1 MSDCLQYYY
10 DNPEDAEKYKLSCDY
25 KDFPEFN
32 DPGVYTHS
40 KLLNFIRANYSSE
53 AFPEDSPFEFKE
65 NYIDLSNDDI
75 CKATDMS
82 LGPQQKFMGQL
93 MGPNTDFNNTLIFH
107 GLGSGKSCTSIVIA
121 EALKNATNERVI
133 FAVPAPLVDQ
143 YYEEISGEI
152 RNGKFFSCPSF
163 CLVKNGGKT
172 ERDFYI
178 SQQNNAMLL
187 AKMRSLRREEDKLME
202 IEETEEIYNEK
213 KFREQQNKVNIERR
227 KYNDYQKKLRD
238 TIRRTFDIVSHQTF
252 VQSVYRTDKKTGNM
266 SRGERLKE
274 ESALF
279 KKNGLLII
287 DEIQR
292 LVSADGTFYKKLY
305 NCVKYYF
312 HPKLKLA
319 IMSATPVYDNPYEL
333 ALTINLLRPRIPF
346 PLNATDFYRNFIG
359 FRYENG
365 CAQSKDPGFL
375 SENSCI
381 INKDLMSYICSGYV
395 SYFKGGNPNAYPYK
409 RIITMEHAFSQRHKQ
424 EYIEALK
431 SDVSKDKNF
440 ENGQDQ
446 TNAYENLL
454 LGNMASDLEEIVS
467 GMYVTTQQYCNIA
480 LPKHGTEINKTSEDK
495 KKSLSLFKDIIKSQN
510 FTSVTQ
516 IIEYVKQFST
526 KFASIIELTLNTSGP
541 VFIFSNWLTYGVE
554 PLSIILEACGLGKFG
569 SDKTDKMKYFIW
581 SSETKTKDK
590 DGVLITRARNTFN
603 SLQNADGSLLKVILG
618 TRSVMEGVSF
628 KNVKQ
633 VHITDPW
640 WNESR
645 IEQILARASRYCSH
659 SNLPSDEQYVDIYR
673 HYSVLPSD
681 GSDAD
686 VANMLLEVKGNSS
699 FWELDSLSIEQRM
712 LITSLKKNSINKD
725 IEILLKNCSIDS
737 EINKNGNLIRL
748 EEHVSPVSGG
758 MYQIYYKNPSNL
770 RMYIRDGIPETV
782 TFAQIYSRE
791 FTYPKQDLMLTF
803 AEAGPD
809 YSGIL
814 KVYEDDPEIIDDE
827 MINRDLILR
836 ENVEPWDSDVPFE
849 NISAIGNIKEEL
861 SRIKNNYK
869 LLPQIRRAM
878 FNEKGTNPVSFP
890 EDKNYIRKFT
900 NLSNSIKDL
909 VKQDISSGLK
919 KEIIEKF
926 TKETKKQKINM
937 AVLDLVYKYNVYT
950 EDHIEMLLEI
960 GGADPQSIFD
970 TLKEAKSKK

>member
-25 KDFPEFN
+25 KKFPEFN
-32 DPGVYTHS
+32 NPDVYTHS
-40 KLLNFIRANYSSE
+40 RMLNFIRTNYSSE

-65 NYIDLSNDDI
+65 DYIDLSNDDI

-163 CLVKNGGKT
+163 CLVKNGGKS

-187 AKMRSLRREEDKLME
+187 AKMKTLRREEDKLTE

-213 KFREQQNKVNIERR
+213 KFRDQQNKVNIERK

-266 SRGERLKE
+266 TRGERLKE

-279 KKNGLLII
+279 RKNGLLII

-305 NCVKYYF
+305 NCIKYYF
-312 HPKLKLA
+312 HPRLKLA
-319 IMSATPVYDNPYEL
+319 LMSATPVYDNPYEL

-346 PLNATDFYRNFIG
+346 PLNAADFYRNFIG
-359 FRYENG
+359 SRLNDE
-365 CAQSKDPGFL
+365 CIQSKDPGFL

-381 INKDLMSYICSGYV
+381 INKELMSYICSGYV

-495 KKSLSLFKDIIKSQN
+495 KKSLSIFKDMIKYQN

-516 IIEYVKQFST
+516 VVEYVKQFSA

-590 DGVLITRARNTFN
+590 DGVLINRARNTFN

-725 IEILLKNCSIDS
+725 IEMLLKNCSIDS

-748 EEHVSPVSGG
+748 EEYISPVSGG

-770 RMYIRDGIPETV
+770 KMYIRDDIPETV
-782 TFAQIYSRE
+782 TFTQVYSRE
-791 FTYPKQDLMLTF
+791 FTYPRKDLSLTF

-809 YSGIL
+809 DSGVL
-814 KVYEDDPEIIDDE
+814 KIYDDEPEIIDDE
-827 MINRDLILR
+827 MINGDLIMR
-836 ENVEPWDSDVPFE
+836 ENVEPWNSDVPFE
-849 NISAIGNIKEEL
+849 NIPVIGDLKEEL
-861 SRIKNNYK
+861 SRIKNNYE
-869 LLPQIRRAM
+869 LLPQIRKFM
-878 FNEKGTNPVSFP
+878 FNERGTDLVSFP
-890 EDKNYIRKFT
+890 EDKNYTRKFA
-900 NLSNSIKDL
+900 NLSNSIREL
-909 VKQDISSGLK
+909 AKQDISSGLK

-926 TKETKKQKINM
+926 TKKSKKQKINA
-937 AVLDLVYKYNVYT
+937 AVLELVYKYNVYT

-960 GGADPQSIFD
+960 GGTDPQSIFD
-970 TLKEAKSKK
+970 TLKEAKSKN

>member
-32 DPGVYTHS
+32 DPDVYTHS
-40 KLLNFIRANYSSE
+40 RMLNFIRTNYSSK

-65 NYIDLSNDDI
+65 DYIDLSNDDI

-163 CLVKNGGKT
+163 CLVKNGGKS

-187 AKMRSLRREEDKLME
+187 AKMKTLRREEDKLTE

-213 KFREQQNKVNIERR
+213 KFRDQQNKVNIERK

-252 VQSVYRTDKKTGNM
+252 VQGVYRTDKKTGNM
-266 SRGERLKE
+266 TRGERLKE

-279 KKNGLLII
+279 RKNGLLII

-305 NCVKYYF
+305 NCIKYYF
-312 HPKLKLA
+312 HPRLKLA
-319 IMSATPVYDNPYEL
+319 LMSATPVYDNPYEL

-346 PLNATDFYRNFIG
+346 PLNASDFYRNFIG
-359 FRYENG
+359 SRLNDE
-365 CAQSKDPGFL
+365 CIQSKDPGFL

-381 INKDLMSYICSGYV
+381 INKELMSYICSGYV

-409 RIITMEHAFSQRHKQ
+409 RIITMEHSFSQRHKQ
-424 EYIEALK
+424 DYIEALK
-431 SDVSKDKNF
+431 SDVTKDKNF

-480 LPKHGTEINKTSEDK
+480 LPKHGTEINKTPDDK
-495 KKSLSLFKDIIKSQN
+495 KKSLSIFKDMIKYQN

-516 IIEYVKQFST
+516 VIEYVKQFST

-554 PLSIILEACGLGKFG
+554 PLGIILEACGLGKFG

-590 DGVLITRARNTFN
+590 DGVLINRARNTFN
-603 SLQNADGSLLKVILG
+603 SLQNADGSLLKGILG

-659 SNLPSDEQYVDIYR
+659 SNLPSNEQYVDIYR

-725 IEILLKNCSIDS
+725 IEMLLKNCSIDS

-748 EEHVSPVSGG
+748 EEYVSPVSGG

-770 RMYIRDGIPETV
+770 KMYIRDDIPENV
-782 TFAQIYSRE
+782 TFTQVYSRE
-791 FTYPKQDLMLTF
+791 FTYPRKDLSLTF

-809 YSGIL
+809 DSGVL
-814 KVYEDDPEIIDDE
+814 KIYDDEPEIIEDE
-827 MINRDLILR
+827 MINSDLIMR
-836 ENVEPWDSDVPFE
+836 ENVEPWNSDVPFE
-849 NISAIGNIKEEL
+849 NIPAIGDIKEEL
-861 SRIKNNYK
+861 SRIKNNYE
-869 LLPQIRRAM
+869 LLPQIRKFM
-878 FNEKGTNPVSFP
+878 FNERGTDLVSFP
-890 EDKNYIRKFT
+890 DDKNYTRKFA
-900 NLSNSIKDL
+900 NLSNSIREL
-909 VKQDISSGLK
+909 AKQDISSGLK

-926 TKETKKQKINM
+926 TKKSKKQKINA
-937 AVLDLVYKYNVYT
+937 AVLELVYKYNVYT

-960 GGADPQSIFD
+960 GGTDPQSIFD
-970 TLKEAKSKK
+970 TLKEAKAKN